1 MTTELVILLM
11 LATFILTGFFGGDGG
26 PFKSAFINS
35 GPVLATRIERQLD
48 TASLFQTKAKNHRG
62 EGDGLGWSK
71 PTKGDFD

>member
-1 MTTELVILLM
+1 MTTELVILLL
-11 LATFILTGFFGGDGG
+11 LATFILTGFLGGDG

-48 TASLFQTKAKNHRG
+48 TGSLFQTKAKNHTG